1 MTAPRPDARPG
12 EPGGT
17 AAAAVGPTVGR
28 SGRGLWLTAL
38 GVCLLVA
45 GLLAR
50 FASDQPDGLER
61 VAEDQGIAEHA
72 IESTGLLDSAHAS
85 SALLGLG
92 IVLLLTTGLSWAL
105 RRREPPAHGR

>member
-1 MTAPRPDARPG
+1 VTAPRG
-12 EPGGT
+12 QWL
-17 AAAAVGPTVGR
+17 AAF
-28 SGRGLWLTAL
+28 

-45 GLLAR
+45 GVLSR
-50 FASDQPDGLER
+50 VASDQPDGLER
-61 VAEDQGIAEHA
+61 VAEDQGIAAHA
-72 IESTGLLDSAHAS
+72 TAATGLLDAAHAS